1 MKKSSISFTLLSLLC
16 VMLTSCVSLG
26 KTYESE
32 YLPEYLI
39 RAKSDNGFVSAY
51 QAYFAIDG
59 NSVTE
64 ISKSKYEALV
74 LGENSK
80 YEAVSVKTYSFDI
93 IAVDNAPSE
102 WKYTQNEYE
111 TERYDVQTLVR
122 DLEEMKVPYTGSLY
136 VFITVFNGY
145 RIVAVTNLD
154 GNIVLDES
162 YAVFRNGWQLHL
174 PKDIRLSQLR
184 DFMRITA
191 YE

>member
-1 MKKSSISFTLLSLLC
+1 MKKNSVFFTLLCLVC
-16 VMLTSCVSLG
+16 GMLMSCVSLG
-26 KTYESE
+26 KIGESE
-32 YLPEYLI
+32 QLPEYLI
-39 RAKSDNGFVSAY
+39 RAKSDNGFVTAY

-64 ISKSKYEALV
+64 IPKHKYENLTLGKDSKYEAI
-74 LGENSK
+74 
-80 YEAVSVKTYSFDI
+80 SVKTYSFDI
-93 IAVDNAPSE
+93 IAVGNAPSE
-102 WKYTQNEYE
+102 WKYKQSEYE
-111 TERYDVQTLVR
+111 SKCYDVQTLVR
-122 DLEEMKVPYTGSLY
+122 DLEQMNVPYTGSLY

-162 YAVFRNGWQLHL
+162 YAVFRNGWQLQL

-184 DFMRITA
+184 DFMRIST

>member
-64 ISKSKYEALV
+64 ISKSKYEALT

>member
-64 ISKSKYEALV
+64 ISKSKYEALA

>member
-26 KTYESE
+26 KPYESE

-64 ISKSKYEALV
+64 ISKSKYEALT